1 MHLQGGLGA
10 YSTAQYR
17 PAAELPDEDYPFM
30 LTTGRILWHYNACAM
45 TDKTDDINTIACH
58 FSIEV
63 SAQDAAWLGIK
74 DGDHVRVTS
83 RRGEIF
89 PTARVSEKTNPGETW
104 MPFHFQDGNAN
115 WLTNAALDNL
125 CSTPEYKV
133 CAVQI
138 AKA

>member
-1 MHLQGGLGA
+1 
-10 YSTAQYR
+10 
-17 PAAELPDEDYPFM
+17 M
-30 LTTGRILWHYNACAM
+30 LTTGRILWHHNACAM
-45 TDKTDDINTIACH
+45 TDKTDDINTIAGH
-58 FSIEV
+58 SSIEV

-115 WLTNAALDNL
+115 
-125 CSTPEYKV
+125 
-133 CAVQI
+133 
-138 AKA
+138 